1 MSRSSRET
9 ARRTETARRGPWWA
23 ASAALLALS
32 AAAAPARADWHL
44 APFAGVKFGGAT
56 TLVLNNAAGDTK
68 LVYGATVT
76 WVGHG
81 IFGLEGDVGLVS
93 HYFEGDASSLVR
105 SSQVTTVMG
114 NLVVTAP
121 LGWTR
126 ESLRPYV
133 SGGAGLV
140 RATMDDASN
149 VFSFRRSLGGYNL
162 GGGVVGFVTPFTGVK
177 WDVRYF
183 RAWGPRGEATTFGSA
198 RLNFWRATMGIV
210 FRY

>member
-1 MSRSSRET
+1 MSAT
-9 ARRTETARRGPWWA
+9 
-23 ASAALLALS
+23 
-32 AAAAPARADWHL
+32 APAQADWHL
-44 APFAGVKFGGAT
+44 TPFAGVKFGGAT
-56 TLVLNNAAGDTK
+56 TLLDLDEAAGDKK
-68 LVYGATVT
+68 LVYGGTAT
-76 WVGHG
+76 WIGHG
-81 IFGLEGDVGLVS
+81 IFGLEGDVSFVPHYLEADSGPVVS
-93 HYFEGDASSLVR
+93 SR
-105 SSQVTTVMG
+105 VTTAMG

-140 RATMDDASN
+140 RVRMDDAVN
-149 VFSFRRSLGGYNL
+149 VFSYRRTLGGYNV

-183 RAWGPRGEATTFGSA
+183 RAWGPTGEATALGSA
-198 RLNFWRATMGIV
+198 RINFWRATMGIV